1 MALFLLS
8 SYIYCCF
15 VSRKKS
21 TTIGINY
28 KTVGIGDKTKPSISF
43 SGCGIRYHFYGGVAE
58 YMTDNFETD
67 NINILC
73 TSGGIYAAVIMA
85 LGRKMTHWSDRDWKK
100 CYDYWCNRSCY
111 LWLDT
116 DTFQRQLWRNY
127 LPVDAYQT
135 CTNKLFISVTRLGI
149 YGFYE
154 DTIYQY
160 ESNEAL
166 IDAIVCTIHI
176 PGLYRIL
183 PKCNNRIAFDGC
195 LTNVQP
201 RINDK
206 HTKMPTLCVKLF
218 GLSNI
223 DYGNKLSMKNLLKIV
238 PPESCNEKIQEGY
251 KIAKEKHNEFLRC
264 GFIEK

>member
-15 VSRKKS
+15 VSRKK
-21 TTIGINY
+21 TNTI
-28 KTVGIGDKTKPSISF
+28 GIGDKTKPSISF
-43 SGCGIRYHFYGGVAE
+43 SGCGTRYHFYGGVAE

-85 LGRKMTHWSDRDWKK
+85 IGRKMTDWTDRDWKK

-111 LWLDT
+111 MWLDT
-116 DTFQRQLWRNY
+116 DSFQRQIWRNY

-135 CTNKLFISVTRLGI
+135 CTNKLFIAVSRLGI

-166 IDAIVCTIHI
+166 IDAIICTIHI

-183 PKCNNRIAFDGC
+183 PNCNNRLAFDGC

-206 HTKMPTLCVKLF
+206 HSKIPTLCVKLF

-223 DYGNKLSMKNLLKIV
+223 DYGNKLSMKNLMKIV
-238 PPESCNEKIQEGY
+238 PPQSCNQKIREGY
-251 KIAKEKHNEFLRC
+251 QIAKEKHNEFLRC
-264 GFIEK
+264 GFIEKM